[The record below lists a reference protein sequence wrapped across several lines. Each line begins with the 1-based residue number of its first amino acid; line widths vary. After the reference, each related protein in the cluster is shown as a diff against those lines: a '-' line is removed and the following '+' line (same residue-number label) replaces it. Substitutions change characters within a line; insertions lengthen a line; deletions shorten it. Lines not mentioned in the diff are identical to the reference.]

1 MKKKVIK
8 LNESKLKSVI
18 RETLSEYS
26 IFTPPWEG
34 DYDYSEPESDTFKE
48 KMSSYT
54 LLRGFCD
61 LDNNEYD
68 ASGLDYYKDS
78 GILPPTGVIEIE
90 YSYNKELVGRD
101 EDGFG
106 KYEHTNEN
114 IEGIVCYFIGKDG
127 NKMTFDELIQY
138 LSTLRMKGIGTVIDI
153 VKCAKKVFE
162 EMLNEG
168 YSLGDWESFIE
179 DFDKFK

>member
-1 MKKKVIK
+1 M
-8 LNESKLKSVI
+8 
-18 RETLSEYS
+18 
-26 IFTPPWEG
+26 
-34 DYDYSEPESDTFKE
+34 
-48 KMSSYT
+48 
-54 LLRGFCD
+54 
-61 LDNNEYD
+61 
-68 ASGLDYYKDS
+68 DYYKDS
-78 GILPPTGVIEIE
+78 GILPPAGVIEIE

-106 KYEHTNEN
+106 EYEHTNEN
-114 IEGIVCYFIGKDG
+114 IEGVVCYFIGEDG
-127 NKMTFDELIQY
+127 KKITFDELIQY